1 MNIKSFDVGFKKWS
15 TEYIIFNVRNCK
27 GEDKGRRI
35 GIKSEVASKVYFSKY
50 GDLGFLATVI
60 VLSVG
65 VDKLEEEFR
74 KYLERT
80 VYVGIFKNE
89 IEAPLSRRNIS
100 SRRDGV
106 VFGSLGLVT

>member
-1 MNIKSFDVGFKKWS
+1 MWDSKNGVPSMLYLMLAIA
-15 TEYIIFNVRNCK
+15 
-27 GEDKGRRI
+27 KGRTKVGELGSRVRWQVRFI
-35 GIKSEVASKVYFSKY
+35 LASMGTWV
-50 GDLGFLATVI
+50 LLATVI

-65 VDKLEEEFR
+65 VDKFEEEFR

-80 VYVGIFKNE
+80 VYVGIFKTE

-106 VFGSLGLVT
+106 VFGILGLVT